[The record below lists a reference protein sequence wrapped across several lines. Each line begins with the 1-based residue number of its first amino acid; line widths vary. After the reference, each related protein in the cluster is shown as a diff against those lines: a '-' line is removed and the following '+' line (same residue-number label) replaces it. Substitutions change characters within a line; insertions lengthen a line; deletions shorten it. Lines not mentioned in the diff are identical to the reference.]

1 MEHGFRQPD
10 QNPSSVIRAGL
21 RPYGADRRCFMDF
34 APNNDKT
41 ERQAQR
47 MQKTYVLDANVLI
60 QAPYALESFED
71 NHVVLPL
78 AVLEELDALKG
89 TDGEAGT
96 NARHALRFLEGL
108 RLRGDL
114 VKGVP
119 LSGGGTV
126 RLEVNHVDAV
136 LPQGMDS
143 DSRTGRVL
151 KVCRGLTD
159 EGTLVTLV
167 SRDMVARIRAQ
178 MMGVP
183 AEDFTTDRLP
193 DGTQAYTGRAEVY
206 IPDTLLSTFKKRG
219 VSAEMLYTVDCEGN
233 RISAALT
240 ENQFLLLRSDIEP
253 QKAMLGRFREGRAT
267 ALRFDRARP
276 FGAKPRSVG
285 QQFMQ
290 EALLLPAEEA
300 PLTIIQGPAGTAKT
314 FYALAAGLEQVL
326 EMEERLYRKILVC
339 RPNAQFDADIGFLPG
354 SEQDKISPLMR
365 PIVDNLEILLDLEE
379 KKKDR
384 RGEEELRGR
393 INYLFDAGIIT
404 AEAMNFMRGRSIT
417 DTWLVIDEAQNLT
430 PRQVKGIIT
439 RVGKG
444 TKVVLLGDPAQID
457 HPLLDTRSN
466 GLIYASERMKGS
478 PLCVQLTMYP
488 HECERSALA
497 LDAAVRM

>member
-1 MEHGFRQPD
+1 
-10 QNPSSVIRAGL
+10 
-21 RPYGADRRCFMDF
+21 
-34 APNNDKT
+34 
-41 ERQAQR
+41 
-47 MQKTYVLDANVLI
+47 MQKTYVLDANVLL

-71 NHVVLPL
+71 NNIVLPL

-89 TDGEAGT
+89 ADGEAGN
-96 NARHALRFLEGL
+96 NARQALRFLEDL

-114 VKGVP
+114 VKGVTLP
-119 LSGGGTV
+119 SGGTV
-126 RLEVNHVDAV
+126 RLEVNHVDAA
-136 LPQGMDS
+136 LPQGIEPGS
-143 DSRTGRVL
+143 WAGRVL
-151 KVCRGLTD
+151 KVCRGLMD
-159 EGTLVTLV
+159 EGTPVTLV

-193 DGTQAYTGRAEVY
+193 DGAQPYTGRAEVY
-206 IPDTLLSTFKKRG
+206 IPDDLLPAFKKKGAPAGELYAVDDAGERKP
-219 VSAEMLYTVDCEGN
+219 VSL
-233 RISAALT
+233 I
-240 ENQFLLLRSDIEP
+240 ENQFVLLRSDTEP
-253 QKAMLGRFREGRAT
+253 KKTMLGRFREGKVA
-267 ALRFDRARP
+267 ALRFGGVRP
-276 FGAKPRSVG
+276 FGVKPRSVG
-285 QQFMQ
+285 QQFLQ

-300 PLTIIQGPAGTAKT
+300 PLAIIQGPAGTAKT

-326 EMEERLYRKILVC
+326 EAEERPYRKILVC

-354 SEQDKISPLMR
+354 SEQEKISPLMR
-365 PIVDNLEILLDLEE
+365 PIVDNLEILLDLEG
-379 KKKDR
+379 KKKER
-384 RGEEELRGR
+384 RSEEELRGR
-393 INYLFDAGIIT
+393 IDYLFDTGIIT

-466 GLIYASERMKGS
+466 GLTYASARMRGS
-478 PLCVQLTMYP
+478 PLCAQLTMLP
-488 HECERSALA
+488 DECERSPLA

>member
-1 MEHGFRQPD
+1 
-10 QNPSSVIRAGL
+10 
-21 RPYGADRRCFMDF
+21 
-34 APNNDKT
+34 
-41 ERQAQR
+41 

-71 NHVVLPL
+71 NHIVLPL

-89 TDGEAGT
+89 ADGEAGN
-96 NARHALRFLEGL
+96 NARQALRFLEGL

-114 VKGVP
+114 AKGVDMA
-119 LSGGGTV
+119 GGGTI
-126 RLEVNHVDAV
+126 RLEVNHMDAA
-136 LPQGMDS
+136 LPRGLDPG
-143 DSRTGRVL
+143 SRAGRVL
-151 KVCRGLTD
+151 KVCRGLMD
-159 EGTLVTLV
+159 EGTPVTLV

-178 MMGVP
+178 MMGVT

-206 IPDTLLSTFKKRG
+206 IPDERLAAFKKKG
-219 VSAEMLYTVDCEGN
+219 VSAEELYTVDSEGN
-233 RISAALT
+233 RESAALT
-240 ENQFLLLRSDIEP
+240 ENQFLLLHSDTDP
-253 QKAMLGRFREGRAT
+253 KKTMLGRFREGRVA
-267 ALRFDRARP
+267 ALRFGGVRP
-276 FGAKPRSVG
+276 FGVKPRSVG

-290 EALLLPAEEA
+290 EALMLPAEEA
-300 PLTIIQGPAGTAKT
+300 PLAIIQGPAGTAKT

-326 EMEERLYRKILVC
+326 EMEERRYRKILVC

-365 PIVDNLEILLDLEE
+365 PIADNLEILLDQEE
-379 KKKDR
+379 KKRDR
-384 RGEEELRGR
+384 RSEEELRGR
-393 INYLFDAGIIT
+393 IDYLFDAGIIT

-417 DTWLVIDEAQNLT
+417 DTWLIIDEAQNLT

-444 TKVVLLGDPAQID
+444 TKVVLLGDPVQID

-466 GLIYASERMKGS
+466 GLTYASGRMKGS
-478 PLCVQLTMYP
+478 SLCVQLTMCP
-488 HECERSALA
+488 DECERSALA